1 MTSYSSEDSGQAN
14 GRRFG
19 ALIRPRFFILVL
31 LLVAVAVFAGANQV
45 RSSTIPTISISSVVT
60 DQTVTIQTHN
70 FPANQNFVVTMGPFG
85 SKGINGIPV
94 ATINSGVGGSFS
106 ATYNI
111 PAQLKGSYQIAIR
124 LQTSHAYP
132 FYAFN
137 WFYNNTTTG
146 GPGTGGIP
154 GYTGIPT
161 FSISAVDMDKTVT
174 LQTTNVPPNQT
185 FPVRM
190 GPMGS
195 RGINGI
201 VVGTLQSGVG
211 GALKATFPIPAQLQ
225 KSYQIAIRAET
236 AHQFP
241 YFAYNWFYNNTTG
254 TGGNPPPP
262 VPPGP
267 IYTGIPTF
275 TVCSVTQNASVTIKG
290 ANFPPN
296 QTFTVTM
303 GAFGTQGIG
312 GVVVGTIDSGTGG
325 ALTATFGI
333 PAQFAGWN
341 RIAIRAQTGHAYPFF
356 AYNWFF
362 NNTATVC

>member
-60 DQTVTIQTHN
+60 DQTVTIQTYN

-94 ATINSGVGGSFS
+94 ATTNSGVGGSFS
-106 ATYNI
+106 VTYAI

-161 FSISAVDMDKTVT
+161 FSISAVDVDKTVT
-174 LQTTNVPPNQT
+174 IQTTNFPPNQT
-185 FPVRM
+185 FTVRM

-236 AHQFP
+236 AH
-241 YFAYNWFYNNTTG
+241 
-254 TGGNPPPP
+254 
-262 VPPGP
+262 
-267 IYTGIPTF
+267 
-275 TVCSVTQNASVTIKG
+275 
-290 ANFPPN
+290 AN
-296 QTFTVTM
+296 
-303 GAFGTQGIG
+303 
-312 GVVVGTIDSGTGG
+312 
-325 ALTATFGI
+325 
-333 PAQFAGWN
+333 
-341 RIAIRAQTGHAYPFF
+341 PFF

>member
-60 DQTVTIQTHN
+60 DQTVTIQTYN

-85 SKGINGIPV
+85 SKVINGIPV
-94 ATINSGVGGSFS
+94 ATTNSGVGGSFS
-106 ATYNI
+106 VTYAI

-161 FSISAVDMDKTVT
+161 FSISAVDVDKTVT
-174 LQTTNVPPNQT
+174 IQTTNFPPNQT
-185 FPVRM
+185 FTVRM

-236 AHQFP
+236 AHANPF
-241 YFAYNWFYNNTTG
+241 FAYNWFYNNTTG
-254 TGGNPPPP
+254 TGGNPPPT

-312 GVVVGTIDSGTGG
+312 GVVVGTINSGTGG

-341 RIAIRAQTGHAYPFF
+341 RIALRAQTGHAYPFF